1 MTATEILQF
10 YERADVLEARGDVGP
25 CAGCNKTFEIGEQ
38 FSMYML
44 KQTNPEYTRP
54 GGILLCKACTY
65 KVMALPNPAP

>member
-1 MTATEILQF
+1 MTIAEINQF

-25 CAGCNKTFEIGEQ
+25 CAGCNKHFEIGEQ

-65 KVMALPNPAP
+65 TMMVVPKPEI

>member
-1 MTATEILQF
+1 MTLGEIKQF

-25 CAGCNKTFEIGEQ
+25 CAGCNKHFEAGEQ

-54 GGILLCKACTY
+54 GGILLCKKCSYTVIA
-65 KVMALPNPAP
+65 APDPKL